1 MLVYIPGKLAS
12 LAAILVRHRPVDI
25 DKVLLISI
33 YYRNTAALPLHEF
46 YSPGGNRPKELAMS
60 ETSFTSV
67 LRNKATEFP
76 L

>member
-25 DKVLLISI
+25 DEVLLISI
-33 YYRNTAALPLHEF
+33 YYHNTAALPLHEF
-46 YSPGGNRPKELAMS
+46 YSPGGNRPKELAMP